1 VPGCGIL
8 QVMTTS
14 VYGAMS
20 EDQDK
25 RVVAIA
31 SDHAGYEMKTALKE
45 EISSLGYGV
54 LDLGTDSPDSV
65 DYPDFAHAL
74 SEAVTQGKAGRGVLV
89 CGSGIGVSITANRHP
104 GIRAALCH
112 NAETARLSRQHNNA
126 NVLAMGERIIG
137 VDVARECLRAF
148 LETEFEGGRHA
159 RRVAKM
165 G

>member
-1 VPGCGIL
+1 
-8 QVMTTS
+8 MTTS

-74 SEAVTQGKAGRGVLV
+74 AEAVTQGKAGQGVLV

>member
-1 VPGCGIL
+1 
-8 QVMTTS
+8 
-14 VYGAMS
+14 MS

-74 SEAVTQGKAGRGVLV
+74 AEAVTQGKAGQGVLV

-137 VDVARECLRAF
+137 VDVARECLRVF

>member
-1 VPGCGIL
+1 
-8 QVMTTS
+8 MRET
-14 VYGAMS
+14 MS
-20 EDQDK
+20 EQK
-25 RVVAIA
+25 QIVAIA
-31 SDHAGYEMKTALKE
+31 SDHAGYEMKTALRE

-54 LDLGTDSPDSV
+54 LDLGTDGPDSV

-74 SEAVTQGKAGRGVLV
+74 AEAIIKGLAERGVLV

-104 GIRAALCH
+104 GIRASLCH
-112 NAETARLSRQHNNA
+112 NVETARLSRQHNDA
-126 NVLAMGERIIG
+126 NVLALGGRIVGIE
-137 VDVARECLRAF
+137 VARNCLKTF

>member
-1 VPGCGIL
+1 
-8 QVMTTS
+8 MRET
-14 VYGAMS
+14 MS
-20 EDQDK
+20 EQK
-25 RVVAIA
+25 QIVAIA

-54 LDLGTDSPDSV
+54 LDLGTDGPDSV

-74 SEAVTQGKAGRGVLV
+74 AEAIIKGLAERGVLV

-104 GIRAALCH
+104 GIRASLCH
-112 NAETARLSRQHNNA
+112 NVETARLSRQHNDA
-126 NVLAMGERIIG
+126 NVLALGGRIVGIE
-137 VDVARECLRAF
+137 VARDCLKTF

-159 RRVAKM
+159 PRVAKM

>member
-1 VPGCGIL
+1 
-8 QVMTTS
+8 MTTS

-74 SEAVTQGKAGRGVLV
+74 AEAVTQGKAGQGVLV

-137 VDVARECLRAF
+137 VDAARECLRVF

>member
-1 VPGCGIL
+1 
-8 QVMTTS
+8 
-14 VYGAMS
+14 MS

-74 SEAVTQGKAGRGVLV
+74 AEAVTQGKAGQGVLV
-89 CGSGIGVSITANRHP
+89 CGSGIGVGITANRHP

>member
-1 VPGCGIL
+1 
-8 QVMTTS
+8 MRET
-14 VYGAMS
+14 MS
-20 EDQDK
+20 EQK
-25 RVVAIA
+25 QIVAIA
-31 SDHAGYEMKTALKE
+31 SDHAGYEMKTALRE

-54 LDLGTDSPDSV
+54 LDLGTDGPDSV

-74 SEAVTQGKAGRGVLV
+74 AEAIIKGLAERGVLV

-104 GIRAALCH
+104 GIRASLCH
-112 NAETARLSRQHNNA
+112 NVETARLSRQHNDA
-126 NVLAMGERIIG
+126 NVLALGGRIVGIK
-137 VDVARECLRAF
+137 VARNCLKTF

>member
-1 VPGCGIL
+1 
-8 QVMTTS
+8 M
-14 VYGAMS
+14 
-20 EDQDK
+20 
-25 RVVAIA
+25 VAIA

-74 SEAVTQGKAGRGVLV
+74 AEAVTQGKAGQGVLV

-112 NAETARLSRQHNNA
+112 NAETARLSRQHNDA

>member
-1 VPGCGIL
+1 
-8 QVMTTS
+8 
-14 VYGAMS
+14 MS

-31 SDHAGYEMKTALKE
+31 SDHAGYEMKTALRE

-74 SEAVTQGKAGRGVLV
+74 AEAVTQGKAGQGVLV

-112 NAETARLSRQHNNA
+112 NAETARLSRQHNDA